1 MLATNYPSHVA
12 LRDWWRLCR
21 PLTKSRA
28 GTSLAAR
35 GPGWAG
41 WPGGWWPPPGEG
53 LIRMRKPGAGPGW
66 GSTGRSRRGSGGTR
80 TRPPRH
86 SQTWSW
92 CSAPS
97 PGSRDPITRH
107 VSHVPVSRMAQLH
120 FNTIQC
126 VPLLYPALVSWSSI
140 MSDYITEWLL
150 NCWWCLKRR
159 DVDVM
164 HLHHSVETLETSNC
178 FMLSAYK
185 SCALGNKNSENKQT
199 NNMSRMSICIY
210 KFKR

>member
-41 WPGGWWPPPGEG
+41 WPGGWWPPPGGG

-97 PGSRDPITRH
+97 PGSRDHVITQPITRH
-107 VSHVPVSRMAQLH
+107 VSHVSVSRMAQSH

-126 VPLLYPALVSWSSI
+126 VPLLYPYVLILNYERIYHWLAIKLLMMSGEERCRCHALAS
-140 MSDYITEWLL
+140 
-150 NCWWCLKRR
+150 
-159 DVDVM
+159 
-164 HLHHSVETLETSNC
+164 
-178 FMLSAYK
+178 LS
-185 SCALGNKNSENKQT
+185 GDIRN
-199 NNMSRMSICIY
+199 
-210 KFKR
+210 